1 MSKRNFSFIFKL
13 PDTLNL
19 NTLLNSSLF
28 LWMISITASVLMW
41 VYVTGMDESA
51 YITRKFTCPLE
62 YRGLDSQ
69 AVLRNRISE
78 VDIELRGSEEAM
90 MRLDYNAVTAFVDA
104 RNLPPGKRYTVNI
117 SVQTPSNMNLVSCTP
132 SQLTLDLVRQ
142 VTRLMTVDT
151 VLPQSMPAGYYIDGA
166 EIIPREVGIRGA
178 EDDVA
183 KVGSVRIT
191 PTLEELQ
198 EGREL
203 LMPVKFSQS
212 EPFDGAVTIEPAQV
226 RFRGLLVRGLPRKR
240 VPVNV
245 RLTGLLNP
253 DYEVRS
259 IITDPSEIQ
268 IEGSAEDLALID
280 SVNTENVNVSGM
292 DSDRVIVVQLKKPE
306 NGNISFV
313 NASGVKVSIY
323 LSEARAERVL
333 TNIPVEFRGSDA
345 QKWISIPAHV
355 NVAVE
360 GRPSLIENFSLD
372 NVKISAYVDMSN
384 IFMSPVTLPV
394 NGEIL
399 SGDGCKITRIEP
411 ANVIVNTLSQ
421 SR

>member
-1 MSKRNFSFIFKL
+1 MEIPKLKNF
-13 PDTLNL
+13 DL
-19 NTLLNSSLF
+19 NTILTSPLF
-28 LWMISITASVLMW
+28 LWIISITASVLMW
-41 VYVTGMDESA
+41 VYVTAMDESA
-51 YITRKFTCPLE
+51 YITRKFTCSLE
-62 YRGLDSQ
+62 YRGLDAQ
-69 AVLRNRISE
+69 AVLRNRLSE
-78 VDIELRGSEEAM
+78 VDVEVRGPEEAVL
-90 MRLDYNAVTAFVDA
+90 RLDYNSVTAFVDA
-104 RNLPPGKRYTVNI
+104 RNLAAGKRYTVNI
-117 SVQTPSNMNLVSCTP
+117 NVETPGTINLVSVFP
-132 SQLTLDLVRQ
+132 SQAVLDLVRQ

-151 VLPQSMPAGYYIDGA
+151 VLPANIPAGYYIDGA

-198 EGREL
+198 EDREL

-212 EPFDGAVTIEPAQV
+212 EPFDGAVAIEPAQV

-245 RLTGLLNP
+245 RLSGLLDP

-268 IEGSAEDLALID
+268 LEGSAEDLALIEAVD
-280 SVNTENVNVSGM
+280 TEVIDISGVNA
-292 DSDRVIVVQLKKPE
+292 DRVIVAPLKRPE
-306 NGNISFV
+306 NENISLV

-333 TNIPVEFRGSDA
+333 ANIPVEFRGTDSA
-345 QKWISIPAHV
+345 QKWVSIPASV
-355 NVAVE
+355 NVTIE
-360 GRPSLIENFSLD
+360 GRPSVIENFD
-372 NVKISAYVDMSN
+372 TDTAKISAYVDMSN

-394 NGEIL
+394 RAEIT
-399 SGDGCKITRIEP
+399 SGDAFRVTRIEP
-411 ANVIVNTLSQ
+411 ANVTVNTLS
-421 SR
+421 R

>member
-1 MSKRNFSFIFKL
+1 MKIPALKDFD
-13 PDTLNL
+13 P
-19 NTLLNSSLF
+19 NTILTSSLF
-28 LWMISITASVLMW
+28 LWIISITASVLMW
-41 VYVTGMDESA
+41 VYVTAMDESA

-62 YRGLDSQ
+62 YRGMDAQAILRNRLSEVDVEIRGPEE
-69 AVLRNRISE
+69 AVLR
-78 VDIELRGSEEAM
+78 
-90 MRLDYNAVTAFVDA
+90 LDYAAVAAYVDA
-104 RNLPPGKRYTVNI
+104 RSLVPGKRYTVNI
-117 SVQTPSNMNLVSCTP
+117 NVDTPVGITLASVFP
-132 SQLTLDLVRQ
+132 SQAVLDLVRQ

-151 VLPQSMPAGYYIDGA
+151 VLPSDIPAGYYIDGA

-191 PTLEELQ
+191 PTFEELQ

-212 EPFDGAVTIEPAQV
+212 VPFEGAVAIEPAQV

-245 RLTGLLNP
+245 RLSGLLNP

-259 IITDPSEIQ
+259 IITDPSEVQ

-280 SVNTENVNVSGM
+280 AVDTEVIDITGLN
-292 DSDRVIVVQLKKPE
+292 SDRVIVAPLKKPE
-306 NGNISFV
+306 AENISLV
-313 NASGVKVSIY
+313 NTSGVKVSIY

-333 TNIPVEFRGSDA
+333 TNIPVEIRGTDA
-345 QKWISIPAHV
+345 PQNWVSLPASV
-355 NVAVE
+355 SVAIE
-360 GRPSLIENFSLD
+360 GTPSLIESFSED
-372 NVKISAYVDMSN
+372 DVHVTAYVDMSN

-394 NGEIL
+394 HAEIV
-399 SGDGCKITRIEP
+399 SGDAFRITRIEP
-411 ANVIVNTLSQ
+411 ANVTVNTFT
-421 SR
+421 R